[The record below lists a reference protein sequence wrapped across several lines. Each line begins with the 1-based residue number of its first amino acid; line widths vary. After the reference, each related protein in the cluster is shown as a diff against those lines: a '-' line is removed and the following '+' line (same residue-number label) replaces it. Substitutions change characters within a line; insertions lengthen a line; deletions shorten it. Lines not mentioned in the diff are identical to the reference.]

1 MMSLLRVMNVT
12 KSFGGL
18 KAVNNVSIEVPQNL
32 VLGLIGPNG
41 SGKTTLVN
49 IIAGFYRPDSG
60 EILFKGERIT
70 GLKPYHI
77 ANKGIVRTFQ
87 LTRVFKQLT
96 VLQNLMTALNSHKDF
111 NQQQVSEILTM
122 LDLQHKKHVIAG
134 NLSYGEQKL
143 LEIGRALMK
152 NPDLLILDEPTSGIS
167 PTIIGRL
174 TRLVKDLKMLDK
186 TILIIEHNLNV
197 ISTICDRVV
206 VLNYGEKIAEGTFEE
221 ISQDQ
226 RVISAYIGGFTP

>member
-1 MMSLLRVMNVT
+1 MSLLKVMNVT

-96 VLQNLMTALNSHKDF
+96 VLQNLMTALSSHKDF

-226 RVISAYIGGFTP
+226 GVISAYIGGFTP

>member
-1 MMSLLRVMNVT
+1 MSLLRVMNVT

>member
-1 MMSLLRVMNVT
+1 MSLLKVMNVT

>member
-1 MMSLLRVMNVT
+1 MSLLKLLNVS

-18 KAVNNVSIEVPQNL
+18 KAVNKVSMDVPPNVI
-32 VLGLIGPNG
+32 LGLIGPNG

-49 IIAGFYRPDSG
+49 LITGFYRPDSG
-60 EILFKGERIT
+60 DIFFKGEKIT

-77 ANKGIVRTFQ
+77 ANRGIVRTFQ

-96 VLQNLMTALNSHKDF
+96 VMQNLLTALNSHRDY
-111 NQQQVSEILTM
+111 NQQKMSEILAM
-122 LDLQHKKHVIAG
+122 MGLQRKEHVLAA

-152 NPDLLILDEPTSGIS
+152 DPDLLILDEPVSGIS
-167 PTIIGRL
+167 PTIIERL
-174 TRLVKDLKMLDK
+174 TQLVRDLKGLGK
-186 TILIIEHNLNV
+186 TILVIEHNLNV

-206 VLNYGEKIAEGTFEE
+206 VLNYGEKIAEGTFNE

-226 RVISAYIGGFTP
+226 RVIMAYIGE

>member
-1 MMSLLRVMNVT
+1 MSLLKLVNVT
-12 KSFGGL
+12 KSFGGV
-18 KAVNNVSIEVPQNL
+18 KAVNNVSLEVQPN
-32 VLGLIGPNG
+32 VILGLIGPNG

-49 IIAGFYRPDSG
+49 LISGFYKPDAG
-60 EILFKGERIT
+60 DIFFRDERIT

-77 ANKGIVRTFQ
+77 ANRGIVRTFQ

-96 VLQNLMTALNSHKDF
+96 VMQNMMAALNSHSDF
-111 NQQQVSEILTM
+111 DSRKFSEILAM
-122 LDLQHKKHVIAG
+122 MGLEGKEHVVAG

-152 NPDLLILDEPTSGIS
+152 DPDLLILDEPASGIS
-167 PTIIGRL
+167 PTIIERL
-174 TRLVKDLKMLDK
+174 NKLIRDLKGLGK

-221 ISQDQ
+221 VSMD
-226 RVISAYIGGFTP
+226 RKVIAAYIGE